1 MDKFQHAGPQI
12 VTAIGGE
19 GPGTRPTPEVA
30 ENRDTKPVA
39 PGYEVGRELG
49 KGGSAAVWLVSE
61 KSTRRSFALKCM
73 ETGLDDFSTEE
84 SMHREIRILSALDHP
99 HLVKVYDVVR
109 LGGVGEGTLG
119 LVMDFAAGGSLA
131 QLVSTRG
138 KLTIGET
145 VTVLTPMAQ
154 ALAYLHSQGFT
165 HSDVS
170 PGNVLFSGQGKPLLA
185 DLGVSKMVGDA
196 VAVSGHGTLGFKE
209 TAPDDPIRAG
219 LQPERDVYSL
229 AAVGWYCLT
238 GKPPPETARRPPL
251 TLLVQDAPPEL
262 AAALE
267 AALHDDRRLRPTARE
282 FATAVYRSAEAS
294 PVDLSASVHPTIIP
308 ELLTRRNLPSRDH
321 LLVRFMGYGA
331 WRRWYGQWR
340 RRIATYPANPAPGSG
355 SPGSAGS
362 TASAPAT
369 ASDSQGTRRA
379 LRTAHRRRPPRL
391 VPVAGLALMLLLT
404 GAGINW
410 WLTEGFGTASASYA
424 GAPGVSPQP
433 GGGSG
438 GVSPPADTSAGV
450 PGDLSAEVPV
460 EIRDQ
465 IRSGAPDQAAQ
476 GLAWLRSSAFS
487 SGRLE
492 LLREVN
498 VSGSRAAEAD
508 ARTSEVLEESGH
520 RLAGFSTTLSKVAT
534 EPGSTADRA
543 VLSITASTS
552 AYKEVDSSGALVAD
566 VAGSGE
572 EQLRLVLLL
581 VDGRWRIHEILPPL

>member
-1 MDKFQHAGPQI
+1 MDEFQHGGPEI
-12 VTAIGGE
+12 GTENGGE
-19 GPGTRPTPEVA
+19 GPVTGLAPAAADIRRTRPM
-30 ENRDTKPVA
+30 A

-49 KGGSAAVWLVSE
+49 RGGSAAVWLVSE

-73 ETGLDDFSTEE
+73 ETGPDGFFTEE
-84 SMHREIRILSALDHP
+84 SMRREIRILSALDHP
-99 HLVKVYDVVR
+99 HLVKAYDVVR
-109 LGGVGEGTLG
+109 LGGVGEGSLG

-131 QLVSTRG
+131 ELVSTRG

-145 VTVLTPMAQ
+145 VTILTPMAQ

-185 DLGVSKMVGDA
+185 DLGVSKMVCDA
-196 VAVSGHGTLGFKE
+196 VAVSGHGTLGFSDP
-209 TAPDDPIRAG
+209 APDDPLRAG

-251 TLLVQDAPPEL
+251 TLLVHDAPPEL

-267 AALHDDRRLRPTARE
+267 AALHDERRQRPTARE

-308 ELLTRRNLPSRDH
+308 ELLTRRNVPSRNRP
-321 LLVRFMGYGA
+321 LVRFSGFA
-331 WRRWYGQWR
+331 PWKRRYGQWR
-340 RRIATYPANPAPGSG
+340 RRIARYPTSPAPRPGPAGSL
-355 SPGSAGS
+355 GS
-362 TASAPAT
+362 TASAPGT
-369 ASDSQGTRRA
+369 VSESQGTRRA
-379 LRTAHRRRPPRL
+379 LRKAHTRRPPL
-391 VPVAGLALMLLLT
+391 LFPVACLAFMLLLT
-404 GAGINW
+404 GAGMNW
-410 WLTEGFGTASASYA
+410 WLAEGFGTASASYM
-424 GAPGVSPQP
+424 GAPPASPPSGGGSNGVSPF
-433 GGGSG
+433 
-438 GVSPPADTSAGV
+438 ADISADV
-450 PGDLSAEVPV
+450 PEDLLAEVPV
-460 EIRDQ
+460 EIRKQ

-476 GLAWLRSSAFS
+476 GLAWLRSWAFS
-487 SGRLE
+487 SDRLE
-492 LLREVN
+492 LLGEVN
-498 VSGSRAAEAD
+498 VAGSRAAEAD
-508 ARTSEVLEESGH
+508 ARTADVLEKAGH
-520 RLAGFSTTLSKVAT
+520 KLAGFSTTLSKVAT
-534 EPGSTADRA
+534 EEGSTADRA

-581 VDGRWRIHEILPPL
+581 VDGRWRIQEILPPL

>member
-1 MDKFQHAGPQI
+1 MDKFQHVGPEI
-12 VTAIGGE
+12 GTENGGE
-19 GPGTRPTPEVA
+19 GPGAGPTPAAA
-30 ENRDTKPVA
+30 ENRDTRPVV

-49 KGGSAAVWLVSE
+49 RGGSAGVWLVSE
-61 KSTRRSFALKCM
+61 KSTGRSFALKCM
-73 ETGLDDFSTEE
+73 ETGPDDFFAEE
-84 SMHREIRILSALDHP
+84 SMRREIRILSALDHP
-99 HLVKVYDVVR
+99 HLVKAYDVVR
-109 LGGVGEGTLG
+109 PGGVAEGTLG

-145 VTVLTPMAQ
+145 VTILTPMAQ
-154 ALAYLHSQGFT
+154 ALAYLHGQGFT

-196 VAVSGHGTLGFKE
+196 VAVSGHGTLGFRDP
-209 TAPDDPIRAG
+209 APDDPIRAG

-238 GKPPPETARRPPL
+238 GKPPPRTARRPPL
-251 TLLVQDAPPEL
+251 TLLVQGAPPEL

-267 AALHDDRRLRPTARE
+267 AALNDERRQRPTARE

-321 LLVRFMGYGA
+321 PLGRFMGYGA

-340 RRIATYPANPAPGSG
+340 RRIGKYPASPAPGSG
-355 SPGSAGS
+355 PLGSVRS
-362 TASAPAT
+362 TVITPAT
-369 ASDSQGTRRA
+369 ATESPGTRRA

-391 VPVAGLALMLLLT
+391 FPVAGLALMLLLT

-410 WLTEGFGTASASYA
+410 WLAEGSGTASASYA
-424 GAPGVSPQP
+424 GAPGVSPLT
-433 GGGSG
+433 GGGSDL
-438 GVSPPADTSAGV
+438 VSPPADYSAVV
-450 PGDLSAEVPV
+450 PGDLPAEVPA
-460 EIRDQ
+460 EIREQ
-465 IRSGAPDQAAQ
+465 IHSGAPGQAAL

-492 LLREVN
+492 LLGEVN
-498 VSGSRAAEAD
+498 VAGSRAAEAD
-508 ARTSEVLEESGH
+508 ARTAEVLQKSGH
-520 RLAGFSTTLSKVAT
+520 RLAGFSTTLSKVAI
-534 EPGSTADRA
+534 EQGSTADRA
-543 VLSITASTS
+543 VLSVTASTY
-552 AYKEVDSSGALVAD
+552 AYQEVDSSGALVAD

-581 VDGRWRIHEILPPL
+581 VDGRWRIQEILPPL